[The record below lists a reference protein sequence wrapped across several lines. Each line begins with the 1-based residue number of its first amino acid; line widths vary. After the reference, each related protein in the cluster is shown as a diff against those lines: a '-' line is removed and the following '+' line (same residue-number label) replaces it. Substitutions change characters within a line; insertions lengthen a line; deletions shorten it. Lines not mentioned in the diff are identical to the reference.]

1 MATTNPFLFAH
12 LEKVDLNKKTIK
24 NIQKVY
30 KASAMD
36 IEKKLASLKML
47 HPSDNL
53 KKLYFENLLKDINR
67 SSDSFNRMI
76 QSTIT
81 SAGEASGK
89 IAVEA
94 GVKYMESVGLSIKGA
109 YSYIPRQ
116 EIMNIAS
123 GKVYGKHWSLSKAIW
138 NADSKKKSDIQN
150 IVAKGLAENKS
161 IKSISDD
168 LMKYVDPSARKPWD
182 WSKVYPGTSAKV
194 DYNAQRLA
202 RTMIQHSFQNSLV
215 QSQKDNPFCKGII
228 WHSVFIEGRTCE
240 ICEARDGEV
249 FDVSKLPLDHPN
261 GLCYFEPELDKMDKV
276 ADRLADWV
284 EGKPDPELD
293 NYVAKAFGFGSP
305 KVPLGKSVVDRTKE
319 KTAQELARREKKEA
333 AKKATAKKEAAK
345 QRRIARRE
353 AKKTSNWMDN
363 LKSMTEE
370 KMIRRE
376 QAWLK
381 ILTDSEKKA
390 IHYYT
395 GQSGYKAINKFLRGI
410 KDRGPVGLTAKKSG
424 AKKKLG
430 GSVGS
435 ERLKK
440 TISELEKG
448 LDKFILREDIY
459 LRRGSSLAD
468 LAEILTSSRG
478 GSYQENKEFLS
489 RLFSRDI
496 KDINKVLAKSEGS
509 LKGYTSTSSL
519 WNRGFYGNVEYIIK
533 VPKGSHG
540 ASIMELS
547 AYGRGEG
554 EFLIKRGTKYRI
566 VKVEKSDGHFGSEF
580 RVFLEVIS

>member
-1 MATTNPFLFAH
+1 MATNPFLFAH

-24 NIQKVY
+24 NIQKIY
-30 KASAMD
+30 KASALD
-36 IEKKLASLKML
+36 IEKKLANLKML
-47 HPSDNL
+47 NPSDSL
-53 KKLYFENLLKDINR
+53 KRVYFENLLRDINR
-67 SSDSFNRMI
+67 SSESFNQLI

-94 GVKYMESVGLSIKGA
+94 GVKYMEAAGLSIKGA
-109 YSYIPRQ
+109 YSYVPRQ
-116 EIMNIAS
+116 EIANIAS

-161 IKSISDD
+161 IKTISDD

-215 QSQKDNPFCKGII
+215 QSQKDNPFCKGIV

-261 GLCYFEPELDKMDKV
+261 GLCYFEPELDGMNKI
-276 ADRLADWV
+276 ADRLADWT
-284 EGKPDPELD
+284 EGKADPELD

-353 AKKTSNWMDN
+353 AEKTSNWMDN

-381 ILTDSEKKA
+381 TLTDSEKEA

-395 GQSGYKAINKFLRGI
+395 GPSGYKAINKFLRGI
-410 KDRGPVGLTAKKSG
+410 SE
-424 AKKKLG
+424 
-430 GSVGS
+430 GS
-435 ERLKK
+435 ERLEK
-440 TISELEKG
+440 TISELDKG
-448 LDKFILREDIY
+448 LSKFILKEDIY
-459 LRRGSSLAD
+459 LRRDSSLSD

-478 GSYQENKEFLS
+478 GSYQENKEFLEK
-489 RLFSRDI
+489 LFSGDL
-496 KDINKVLAKSEGS
+496 KSINKALAKSEGS

-519 WNRGFYGNVEYIIK
+519 WDRGFYGNIEYIIK

-547 AYGRGEG
+547 AYGREEG
-554 EFLIKRGTKYRI
+554 EFLIKGGTKYKI
-566 VKVEKSDGHFGSEF
+566 VKVEKPDEHFGSKF